1 VVSAVAGLLEVS
13 PQEGPLA
20 QAGGRIASNPGAAMK
35 GKVYL
40 MGAGSG
46 DPDLLSA
53 QAVRVLR
60 AAEVVLHDDLVSPE
74 ILEFVPASA
83 QVRNVHKLA
92 LQAGTLQEKIHSLL
106 ISAARDGHYV
116 VRLKSSDAVS
126 TAQADDEAEA
136 LAQAGVDFEVIPQ
149 AASAVGAAAGANSR

>member
-1 VVSAVAGLLEVS
+1 LVLHCRISGGRPLGLL
-13 PQEGPLA
+13 PLEGPLA
-20 QAGGRIASNPGAAMK
+20 QSGGGIASNPGAAMK

-46 DPDLLSA
+46 GPGLLSA

-60 AAEVVLHDDLVSPE
+60 AAEVVLHDDPVSPE

-92 LQAGTLQEKIHSLL
+92 LQAGTLQERVHSLL

-116 VRLKSSDAVS
+116 VRLKSSDVLS
-126 TAQADDEAEA
+126 TVQADEEAEA
-136 LAQAGVDFEVIPQ
+136 LAQ
-149 AASAVGAAAGANSR
+149 

>member
-1 VVSAVAGLLEVS
+1 LL

-20 QAGGRIASNPGAAMK
+20 QAGGGIASNPGAAMK

-53 QAVRVLR
+53 QAVRALR
-60 AAEVVLHDDLVSPE
+60 AAEVVLHDDPVSPE

-83 QVRNVHKLA
+83 QVRNVHKLG
-92 LQAGTLQEKIHSLL
+92 LQAGSLQEKIQSLL

-116 VRLKSSDAVS
+116 VRLRSGDVQSA
-126 TAQADDEAEA
+126 AQADEETEG
-136 LAQAGVDFEVIPQ
+136 LTQAGIDFEVILQ